1 MKIELIPTISS
12 LLQQDALSVSGDKQL
27 IDKLSEQ
34 IAILTHFIPSF
45 SNGSYP
51 EPFLM
56 LFHQPQIPLLTESID
71 RPLSKQVLYSIKL
84 TTEGVKLLAHI
95 HSEHEVI
102 ITTVFS
108 QVFSN
113 LKESAK
119 TQHELYFALGRSSY
133 FTICQQCQQLV
144 ASELCCN
151 GACHVDNSAKVDS
164 SMELHQHCDITYKQ
178 IFDTSLVDRISNS
191 RSSDGHVGIFKDT
204 AAGEIKFYIT
214 MTSWPHPHEPV
225 MINRVIAT
233 LPLSATY
240 DEVANLKLKLEAEQ
254 EYPAPCFHCKTLI
267 DNRGDGM
274 DLASF
279 VDSDTEAKLCFSCA
293 SVHYGVVY

>member
-12 LLQQDALSVSGDKQL
+12 LLQQDAISVSGDKQL
-27 IDKLSEQ
+27 IEKLSEQ

-45 SNGSYP
+45 SNSTYP

-56 LFHQPQIPLLTESID
+56 LFHQPKIPLLTESID

-84 TTEGVKLLAHI
+84 TTEAVELLAHI
-95 HSEHEVI
+95 HNEHDTEI
-102 ITTVFS
+102 KTVFN
-108 QVFSN
+108 QVFSS

-119 TQHELYFALGRSSY
+119 TQHQLYFALGRSPH

-151 GACHVDNSAKVDS
+151 GACHVDS
-164 SMELHQHCDITYKQ
+164 SMEPHQHCDTTYKQ
-178 IFDTSLVDRISNS
+178 IFDTNLVDRISSS

-225 MINRVIAT
+225 DCNRVIAT

-240 DEVANLKLKLEAEQ
+240 DEVTRLKLKLENEQ
-254 EYPAPCFHCKTLI
+254 QYPAPCFHCKVLI
-267 DNRGDGM
+267 SNRGDGM

-279 VDSDTEAKLCFSCA
+279 VDFDTEAKLCFSCA